1 MLRKVARSYPLSANR
16 RRAARR
22 TSSRVELRP
31 GVVPSGGSAV
41 SCVASAISSKSTA
54 VDILCRC
61 STVIADVNNV
71 EKRSR
76 DERASGNGDRSTEGT
91 RDRRVAKAFGLEGE
105 SWLKHANPASVWTR
119 FSVLSLLALAIWSR
133 DWIGVWCLVPIAAA
147 IVWMFVNPL
156 LFKPPTST
164 RNWASRGVLGERIW
178 VDRDKVELPEQFR
191 SPATSWIANAYSI
204 IGLGAAGLR
213 SRRSQPAR
221 DPDRPADHPRGQGLV
236 HRPRLAALRRHEGP

>member
-1 MLRKVARSYPLSANR
+1 MSAQ
-16 RRAARR
+16 AA
-22 TSSRVELRP
+22 P
-31 GVVPSGGSAV
+31 
-41 SCVASAISSKSTA
+41 AI
-54 VDILCRC
+54 
-61 STVIADVNNV
+61 
-71 EKRSR
+71 E
-76 DERASGNGDRSTEGT
+76 STEGT

-133 DWIGVWCLVPIAAA
+133 EWIGVWCLIPIAAA

-191 SPATSWIANAYSI
+191 SPATSRIANAYSI
-204 IGLGAAGLR
+204 IGLGLLAY
-213 SRRSQPAR
+213 
-221 DPDRPADHPRGQGLV
+221 GLV
-236 HRPRLAALRRHEGP
+236 DLNLLATLTGLLITHGGKAWYIDRASLLFADMKGRSAEYAAWDY